1 MEDKELCC
9 ICLDYTIDFDTI
21 NLDTINLDIK
31 DLDLDIKDLDTINLD
46 IKDLDTINL
55 DIKDLDTINLD
66 KSNSSNYKVYKVY
79 KVLNCCSN
87 TIHKYCLLILFLY
100 GYEDCPL
107 CRCNICINDYFT
119 LDDFHDFYLYSK
131 TSKVGKTSNILNNLL
146 WKLCNS
152 NYYYYYYYY
161 YKTMFSGTLPMT
173 FCQGTLPMTFCQGTL
188 PMTFCQGTLP
198 MTFYQGSY
206 LRKVIC
212 IMLII
217 VCFYFLLFYTC
228 TLLY

>member
-31 DLDLDIKDLDTINLD
+31 DLDTID
-46 IKDLDTINL
+46 
-55 DIKDLDTINLD
+55 LD
-66 KSNSSNYKVYKVY
+66 KSNSSNYKVY

-173 FCQGTLPMTFCQGTL
+173 FCQGTLPMTF
-188 PMTFCQGTLP
+188 
-198 MTFYQGSY
+198 YQGSY